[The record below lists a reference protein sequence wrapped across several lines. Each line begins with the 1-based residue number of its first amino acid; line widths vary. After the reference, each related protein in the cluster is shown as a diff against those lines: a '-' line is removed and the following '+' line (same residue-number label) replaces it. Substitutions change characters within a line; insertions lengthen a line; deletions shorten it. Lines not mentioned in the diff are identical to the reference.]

1 MDREKLQCLCAVIS
15 IWTKMSEEC
24 LRDFVSILLGTDS
37 TALKE
42 KRRFNILQG
51 VSNKMSDECSLSSRC
66 HQHYVEN

>member
-1 MDREKLQCLCAVIS
+1 MDRGKLQYLRAVIS
-15 IWTKMSEEC
+15 IWTKISEEY

-51 VSNKMSDECSLSSRC
+51 VSNKLSDECIL
-66 HQHYVEN
+66 